1 MRRLALVAQTAR
13 LRSVE
18 VDILVRHEGSGRF
31 FRGITGCRPTKEA
44 RVTEGSKMPSVVVAD
59 EEAVEEEEV
68 VTVHMLA
75 GRDDTT
81 RCCDHSGRTSVML
94 TGWTG

>member
-1 MRRLALVAQTAR
+1 MLRLTFSSDRKEVEGVRDVTSC
-13 LRSVE
+13 RS
-18 VDILVRHEGSGRF
+18 
-31 FRGITGCRPTKEA
+31 TKEA
-44 RVTEGSKMPSVVVAD
+44 RVTEGSKMPPVVVVAD

-81 RCCDHSGRTSVML
+81 R
-94 TGWTG
+94 